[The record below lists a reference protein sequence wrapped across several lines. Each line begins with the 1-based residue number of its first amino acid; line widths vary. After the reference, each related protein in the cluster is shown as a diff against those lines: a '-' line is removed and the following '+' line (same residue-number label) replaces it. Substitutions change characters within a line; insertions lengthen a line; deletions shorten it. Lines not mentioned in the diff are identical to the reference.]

1 MKKIVFLLVAM
12 MAVML
17 AGCSHKVYEGA
28 ESSSVKKDSI
38 QIHIIDS
45 VRWQNKTQIRDSVN
59 VRDSIVIKVDAE
71 GNEIGRSE
79 WHERDHYREVKDST
93 AFYKQMCDSLMKMT
107 AEKDTVT
114 IHDIEYRDK
123 PLNKWQTFK
132 LEVGGI
138 AVGISVA
145 AILGLLVW
153 LFVKFRKKIP
163 FI

>member
-17 AGCSHKVYEGA
+17 AGCSHKVYEGT

-123 PLNKWQTFK
+123 PLTKWQSFK
-132 LEVGGI
+132 QEVGGI

-153 LFVKFRKKIP
+153 LYIRFRKKLP
-163 FI
+163 F

>member
-1 MKKIVFLLVAM
+1 MKRIVSLLMAVV
-12 MAVML
+12 AVML
-17 AGCSHKVYEGA
+17 AGCSHKVYEGT
-28 ESSSVKKDSI
+28 ESSSVIKDST
-38 QIHIIDS
+38 QIHIVDS
-45 VRWQNKTQIRDSVN
+45 VRWETKTQIRDSVN

-71 GNEIGRSE
+71 GNEVGRSE
-79 WHERDHYREVKDST
+79 WHYKEKYKEVKDST
-93 AFYKQMCDSLMKMT
+93 AYYKMMCDSLMKKT
-107 AEKDTVT
+107 EEKDTVT

>member
-1 MKKIVFLLVAM
+1 MKRILFL
-12 MAVML
+12 ML
-17 AGCSHKVYEGA
+17 ALTVILTGCSHRTYGGM
-28 ESSSVKKDSI
+28 ESTSVKRDSLVV
-38 QIHIIDS
+38 HFIDS
-45 VRWQNKTQIRDSVN
+45 VRWQTKTQIKDSVN

-123 PLNKWQTFK
+123 PLTKWQSIK
-132 LEVGGI
+132 MDAGGFAI
-138 AVGISVA
+138 GISAA
-145 AILGLLVW
+145 AIIGLLVW
-153 LFVKFRKKIP
+153 LVLKFRKKIP
-163 FI
+163 I

>member
-1 MKKIVFLLVAM
+1 MRKIMFVLMAM

-17 AGCSHKVYEGA
+17 AGCSHKVYEGT
-28 ESSSVKKDSI
+28 ESSSVKKDSVE
-38 QIHIIDS
+38 IHFIDS
-45 VRWQNKTQIRDSVN
+45 VRWETKTQVKDSVN
-59 VRDSIVIKVDAE
+59 VRDSVVIRVDAE
-71 GNEIGRSE
+71 GNEVGRSE
-79 WHERDHYREVKDST
+79 WHYKEKYREVKDST
-93 AFYKQMCDSLMKMT
+93 AYYKNLCDSLVRIT
-107 AEKDTVT
+107 EEKDTVT

-153 LFVKFRKKIP
+153 LYIKFRKKIP

>member
-1 MKKIVFLLVAM
+1 MKKIVVFLMAIV
-12 MAVML
+12 AVML
-17 AGCSHKVYEGA
+17 AGCSHKVYEGT
-28 ESSSVKKDSI
+28 ESSSVKQDSV

-45 VRWQNKTQIRDSVN
+45 VRWHTKTQVRDSVN
-59 VRDSIVIKVDAE
+59 VRDSIVIRVDAE

-93 AFYKQMCDSLMKMT
+93 AFYKQICDSLMKMT

-123 PLNKWQTFK
+123 PLNKWQSFK
-132 LEVGGI
+132 MDVGGI
-138 AVGISVA
+138 AIGISVA
-145 AILGLLVW
+145 AIIGLLVW
-153 LFVKFRKKIP
+153 LYFRFRKKIP